1 MTQHRPIIA
10 ILRGITPA
18 DALGIGAVLIE
29 AGITRIEVP
38 LNSPNALDSIDALAK
53 RFGGDAVIGAGT
65 VLTADAVRAV
75 ADRGGRLIVS
85 PNMVPDVI
93 RTTKSLGLSSFP
105 GVFTPTEAFAALDHG
120 ADGLKFFPGDV
131 LGPAGLK
138 AVRAVLPTDTLA
150 YAVGGVHRD
159 NLKVWVAAG
168 ANGFGIGSNLYRP
181 GDAAADVASRARDLA
196 LASDEAFA

>member
-38 LNSPNALDSIDALAK
+38 LNSPNALDSIDALAQ

-138 AVRAVLPTDTLA
+138 AVRAVLPPETLA

-159 NLKVWVAAG
+159 NLKAWVAAG

-181 GDAAADVASRARDLA
+181 GDAAADVANRARDLA